1 MHCVFFLFFFID
13 DFIFVFIALFDV
25 DVDSMT
31 FQINAELSRACAK
44 VWSLILLIQEFDFVD
59 SGGNVMLTQDSMT
72 LKVLD
77 FGMARKL
84 RQDFDFNHDALKN
97 DILNTIR
104 LFCGLYIGQDFE
116 NNFVLEKEIKH
127 DTLRQVCTSAFSY
140 VGNLVHNV
148 FFMF

>member
-1 MHCVFFLFFFID
+1 
-13 DFIFVFIALFDV
+13 
-25 DVDSMT
+25 
-31 FQINAELSRACAK
+31 
-44 VWSLILLIQEFDFVD
+44 
-59 SGGNVMLTQDSMT
+59 MLTQDSMT

-97 DILNTIR
+97 DIFNTIR

-127 DTLRQVCTSAFSY
+127 GTLRQVCTSAFSY

-148 FFMF
+148 FFMFWCIWLPIHPIRFI